1 MVTLHHGSFS
11 RFLNCTNGG
20 TSRKRHYCRVHERDQ
35 FLTKK
40 KDNDQQG
47 QNEKK
52 KELHRRSYVKL
63 ENVKVSHCLKANSL
77 LKQKYVWL
85 GS

>member
-1 MVTLHHGSFS
+1 MKNTHGRVLLLVKLWAEVCNFTVLIVTLLHSSFS

-40 KDNDQQG
+40 KDNDPTG
-47 QNEKK
+47 AKRKEKATP
-52 KELHRRSYVKL
+52 S
-63 ENVKVSHCLKANSL
+63 
-77 LKQKYVWL
+77 
-85 GS
+85 